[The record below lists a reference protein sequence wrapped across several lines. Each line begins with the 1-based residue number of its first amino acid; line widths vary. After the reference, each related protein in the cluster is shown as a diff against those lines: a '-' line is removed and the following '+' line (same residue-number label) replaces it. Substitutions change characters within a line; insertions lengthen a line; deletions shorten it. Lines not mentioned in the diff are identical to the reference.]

1 MFKFLKRLKEQWWLV
16 ALIVILIC
24 GQVVFDFMLPTLM
37 GNIIKE
43 INVKQGTTINM
54 QSVFTTSIWMLVV
67 AFSSGL
73 CAIVVSILSS
83 KVTSKMMARVRYEL
97 YAKISS
103 FSAHEMN
110 SFSISSL
117 ITRTTNDITNIANTY
132 VLFFRFVLYGPLL
145 AVGAFAFLAVK
156 TPQWQ
161 FFLSVAGAVLLL
173 GLMIFAIVRICVPKF
188 NIIQQKIDNVNLVT
202 KENLEGLRVVRA
214 YNAEGYQKEKFSK
227 INDSLTKDDKTAN
240 RVLGAF
246 MPAIQLVI
254 GLLMITITLIS
265 AHLLKTTPEKFK
277 YEQMT
282 VVIQFATLLLTG
294 FVLMVLLIV
303 YLPRASTCAK
313 RINEVLESPILVKD
327 NAKTER
333 YNEVGT
339 IEFKDVTFTYPG
351 GDAPS
356 LQNIS
361 FKVNKGETLA
371 FIGATGAGKTTLLNL
386 ILRFYDTTKGTVL
399 VDGLDVKK
407 YNSHD
412 LFNKFGY
419 VPQKPYLFH
428 AKLKENVC
436 LGRPDAT
443 KDDLMEAL
451 EISQSTEFVSKL
463 TNGIDYE
470 ISQGGKN
477 VSGGQRQR
485 LSIAR
490 AIVMK
495 PEMFIFDDSFSALDY
510 KTDKVLRGEIKK
522 RCKGTT
528 NVIVAQRVGTIMDAD
543 QIVVLDNGKMVGIG
557 THKELLKKCK
567 VYKEIALSQLSKEE
581 LE

>member
-1 MFKFLKRLKEQWWLV
+1 MFRFLKRLKEQWWLV
-16 ALIVILIC
+16 ALIVILTC
-24 GQVVFDFMLPTLM
+24 AQVCFDFMLPSLM
-37 GNIIKE
+37 GDIIKE
-43 INVKQGTTINM
+43 INVKSGQTIVM
-54 QSVFTTSIWMLVV
+54 QNIFTTSIYMLVI
-67 AFSSGL
+67 ALSSGL
-73 CAIVVSILSS
+73 CAIAISILAS
-83 KVTSKMMARVRYEL
+83 KVTSRMMARVRYEL
-97 YAKISS
+97 YSKISS

-110 SFSISSL
+110 GFSTSSL
-117 ITRTTNDITNIANTY
+117 ITRTTNDITNISNTY
-132 VLFFRFVLYGPLL
+132 VLFFRFILYGPLL
-145 AVGAFAFLAVK
+145 AVGAFVFLAIK
-156 TPQWQ
+156 NSQWQ
-161 FFLSVAGAVLLL
+161 FMVSIAGAVLIL
-173 GLMIFAIVRICVPKF
+173 GLAIFAIVRICVPKF
-188 NIIQQKIDNVNLVT
+188 DIIQTKIDKVNLVT

-214 YNAEGYQKEKFSK
+214 YNAESYQKNKFSN
-227 INDSLTKDDKTAN
+227 INDSLTKDDKLAN

-246 MPAIQLVI
+246 FPVIQLVI

-265 AHLLKTTPEKFK
+265 SKLIEKGTIP
-277 YEQMT
+277 YDQMT

-294 FVLMVLLIV
+294 FVLMVLLVV
-303 YLPRASTCAK
+303 YIPRASTCAK
-313 RINEVLESPILVKD
+313 RINEVLDSPILVKD
-327 NAKTER
+327 NAKSDR

-339 IEFKDVTFTYPG
+339 VEFKDVSFTYPG

-356 LQNIS
+356 LDKIS

-386 ILRFYDTTKGTVL
+386 ILRFYDTSKGTVL

-407 YNSHD
+407 FNSHD

-436 LGRPDAT
+436 LGKPDAT
-443 KDDLMEAL
+443 REDLMEAL
-451 EISQSTEFVSKL
+451 DISQSTEFVSKL

-495 PEMFIFDDSFSALDY
+495 PEIFIFDDSFSALDY

-528 NVIVAQRVGTIMDAD
+528 NIIVAQRVGTIMDAD
-543 QIVVLDNGKMVGIG
+543 QIIVLDNGKMVGKG
-557 THKELLKKCK
+557 THKELLKKCA

>member
-1 MFKFLKRLKEQWWLV
+1 
-16 ALIVILIC
+16 
-24 GQVVFDFMLPTLM
+24 
-37 GNIIKE
+37 
-43 INVKQGTTINM
+43 
-54 QSVFTTSIWMLVV
+54 
-67 AFSSGL
+67 
-73 CAIVVSILSS
+73 
-83 KVTSKMMARVRYEL
+83 
-97 YAKISS
+97 
-103 FSAHEMN
+103 
-110 SFSISSL
+110 
-117 ITRTTNDITNIANTY
+117 
-132 VLFFRFVLYGPLL
+132 
-145 AVGAFAFLAVK
+145 
-156 TPQWQ
+156 
-161 FFLSVAGAVLLL
+161 
-173 GLMIFAIVRICVPKF
+173 
-188 NIIQQKIDNVNLVT
+188 
-202 KENLEGLRVVRA
+202 
-214 YNAEGYQKEKFSK
+214 
-227 INDSLTKDDKTAN
+227 
-240 RVLGAF
+240 
-246 MPAIQLVI
+246 
-254 GLLMITITLIS
+254 
-265 AHLLKTTPEKFK
+265 
-277 YEQMT
+277 
-282 VVIQFATLLLTG
+282 
-294 FVLMVLLIV
+294 LMVLLIV
-303 YLPRASTCAK
+303 MIPRSATCAK
-313 RINEVLESPILVKD
+313 RINEVLASPILVKD
-327 NAKTER
+327 NEVTER

-339 IEFKDVTFTYPG
+339 VEFKEVSFTYPG

-386 ILRFYDTTKGTVL
+386 ILRFYDASRGSVL

-436 LGRPDAT
+436 LGKPTAT
-443 KDDLMEAL
+443 KEDLMEAL

-463 TNGIDYE
+463 TDGIDYE

-495 PEMFIFDDSFSALDY
+495 PEIFIFDDSFSALDY

-528 NVIVAQRVGTIMDAD
+528 NIIVAQRVGTIMDAD
-543 QIVVLDNGKMVGIG
+543 QIIVLDNGKMVGKG
-557 THKELLKKCK
+557 THKELLKKCS

>member
-1 MFKFLKRLKEQWWLV
+1 MFRFLKRLKEQWWLV

-24 GQVVFDFMLPTLM
+24 AQVTFDFMLPSLM
-37 GNIIKE
+37 GDIIGY
-43 INVKQGTTINM
+43 INVKDGGVVDM
-54 QSVFTTSIWMLVV
+54 QQIFITSIIMLVI
-67 AFSSGL
+67 ALSSGVTS
-73 CAIVVSILSS
+73 IGVSVLAS

-97 YAKISS
+97 YSKIAS

-110 SFSISSL
+110 GFSTSSL
-117 ITRTTNDITNIANTY
+117 ITRTTNDITNVSNTY
-132 VLFFRFVLYGPLL
+132 VLFFRFILYGPLL
-145 AVGAFAFLAVK
+145 AVGAFVFLAIK
-156 TPQWQ
+156 NPQWQ
-161 FFLSVAGAVLLL
+161 FIASVAVAVVILGA
-173 GLMIFAIVRICVPKF
+173 MIIAIVRICVPKF
-188 NIIQQKIDNVNLVT
+188 DIIQKKIDNVNLVT

-214 YNAEGYQKEKFSK
+214 YNAEGYQKDKFSK
-227 INDSLTKDDKTAN
+227 INDSLTKDDKFAN
-240 RVLGAF
+240 RVLGLF
-246 MPAIQLVI
+246 YPVIQLVI
-254 GLLMITITLIS
+254 GILMITITIIS
-265 AHLLKTTPEKFK
+265 ADLIGRGAMP
-277 YEQMT
+277 YQQMT

-303 YLPRASTCAK
+303 MIPRSSTCAK
-313 RINEVLESPILVKD
+313 RINEVLDSPILVKD

-339 IEFKDVTFTYPG
+339 VEFKDVSFTYPG

-386 ILRFYDTTKGTVL
+386 ILRFYDTSKGSVL

-428 AKLKENVC
+428 DLLKNNVC
-436 LGRPDAT
+436 IGKPDAT
-443 KDDLMEAL
+443 REDLMEAL
-451 EISQSTEFVSKL
+451 EISQSTESVSKL

-495 PEMFIFDDSFSALDY
+495 PEVFIFDDSFSALDY

-528 NVIVAQRVGTIMDAD
+528 NIIVAQRVGTIMDAD
-543 QIVVLDNGKMVGIG
+543 QIIVLDNGKMVGKG
-557 THKELLKKCK
+557 THKELLKNCS